1 MAPLSRSGVLAVLCL
16 SVLVWSLSHGYQG
29 IVHDARLY
37 TLQALAYLHPESLSG
52 DVFLRYGSQDH
63 FTVFSPLYA
72 ATAQIVGI
80 EPAAALLTLL
90 SQIGLCAA
98 LWYLARTVLPSS
110 AALLGVA
117 VALALPGDYGAD
129 RIFTC
134 VEPFLTP
141 RMGAEALTLC
151 ALGAALRG
159 RTLIAAVCCIAAALL
174 HPIMAAAGVTAL
186 ALYYGALPRPRTA
199 AAVALLGAVGLMA
212 TLALLPAD
220 GDIRFDPVW
229 LHLVEARSPYL
240 FVTEWH
246 GDDWSR
252 AAVPLAGLSLAARS
266 LDGRARA
273 LSGLALLTAL
283 AGFALSL
290 LLCDGLHWVLATQ
303 LQPWRWQW
311 LATAVAMVLLLPT
324 LDACR
329 RRGPAGAITALLL
342 AAAWIFCGSA
352 YALVPAVAAV
362 ASPAAAGL
370 KAGEQRLL
378 MWGSWGLL
386 AVAMIWRVASIL
398 EFTDVHYLELSIPN
412 WARHAMSL
420 SADGSIPVAVIAAT
434 AWASGTRRGR
444 FVAAGVALLAVTGVV
459 ALLPLTLQQWTVA
472 EAPPQHAAD
481 YAVWRARI
489 PVGAEVFWPEAPVQ
503 SWLLLQRPSYLSIVQ
518 TSGIVF
524 SRGAAL
530 EMQRRALALEG
541 IVAPEAFLG
550 WSTTGGSLNLSKD
563 QLRRACDAGAF
574 QYLVTRADLGP
585 APVAMIAEKGVM
597 FASSRRLYRCPLA
610 TPGS

>member
-16 SVLVWSLSHGYQG
+16 CVLVWSLSHGYHG

-37 TLQALAYLHPESLSG
+37 TLQALAYLYPESLSA
-52 DVFLRYGSQDH
+52 DVFLKYGSQDR

-72 ATAQIVGI
+72 AAAKLVGI

-90 SQIGLCAA
+90 SQLGLCAA
-98 LWYLARTVLPSS
+98 AWYLARTVLPAG

-117 VALALPGDYGAD
+117 VLLALPGDYGAD

-141 RMGAEALTLC
+141 RMGAEALTLL

-159 RTLIAAVCCIAAALL
+159 RTLVAVACCVAAALL
-174 HPIMAAAGVTAL
+174 HPIMAAAGMVAL

-199 AAVALLGAVGLMA
+199 TAVAVLGAAGLVA
-212 TLALLPAD
+212 GLALWPAD
-220 GDIRFDPVW
+220 GRIRFDPLW
-229 LHLVEARSPYL
+229 LHLIEARSPYL
-240 FVTEWH
+240 FVTAWH
-246 GDDWSR
+246 WEDWSR
-252 AAVPLAGLSLAARS
+252 AAVPLAGLGVAAGY

-273 LSGLALLTAL
+273 LSGIALLTAL

-290 LLCDGLHWVLATQ
+290 LLCDGMHWVLATQ

-311 LATAVAMVLLLPT
+311 LATAVAMILLLPT
-324 LDACR
+324 LDVCR
-329 RRGPAGAITALLL
+329 RRGPAGLISAALL
-342 AAAWIFCGSA
+342 AAAWIFCGSP
-352 YALVPAVAAV
+352 YALVPAAAAV
-362 ASPAAAGL
+362 LSPAAAGL
-370 KAGEQRLL
+370 KAGEQRLIL
-378 MWGSWGLL
+378 WGSWGLL
-386 AVAMIWRVASIL
+386 AVAVLWRLASTL
-398 EFTDVHYLELSIPN
+398 EFTDVHYLELSIPV

-420 SADGSIPVAVIAAT
+420 SADGSVPLTVIAVT
-434 AWASGTRRGR
+434 AWAAGTRRGR
-444 FVAAGVALLAVTGVV
+444 ALAAGVALLAVAGVV

-472 EAPPQHAAD
+472 EAPPQHAAG
-481 YAVWRARI
+481 YAAWRARI
-489 PVGAEVFWPEAPVQ
+489 PVGAEVFWPEAPVE

-550 WSTTGGSLNLSKD
+550 WSTAGGSLNLSKD
-563 QLRRACDAGAF
+563 QLRRACDAGVF
-574 QYLVTRADLGP
+574 PYLVTRADLGT
-585 APVAMIAEKGVM
+585 APLALIAESGVM